1 MFFRRDKKVK
11 RDWAVGLDFGMS
23 QVRGVLIRRKDTAL
37 KLEAFDVRP
46 LNTTVGQAGTI
57 PAAAATVAQLF
68 NGWNTVG
75 RCAFVAINP
84 PGAIISQTELP
95 PMPLTDAR
103 AALRL
108 NQRNLSNCYFDLV
121 EHGVTADKL
130 PNAKNT
136 KMHLLVGAATR
147 EEVLWYRDVMR
158 AAKVQPLTIE
168 LSTLTIVNGLLVS
181 EPEICQNETVLLLD
195 LRANTTAMIF
205 LRHSQLLFTYVMY
218 SGSRQI
224 TEHLALKMNLD
235 FAAADELRKSA
246 PVEEYLQLAI
256 APLARELCATIDFF
270 DRQHDC
276 RVSRV
281 LACGGT
287 DGLTKT
293 LELLGKATG
302 IHIEVWN
309 CLQHLDPTLTQGG
322 DRAQLPPLAPEL
334 AAAVGAALARLKE

>member
-1 MFFRRDKKVK
+1 MFFSQDKKEK

-23 QVRGVLIRRKDTAL
+23 QVRGVLIRRKDAAL

-46 LNTTVGQAGTI
+46 LKAVVGQVDAI
-57 PAAAATVAQLF
+57 PAAVATVAQLF
-68 NGWNTVG
+68 NGWTTVE

-84 PGAIISQTELP
+84 PGAIISQAELP
-95 PMPLTDAR
+95 PMPLTEAH

-121 EHGVTADKL
+121 EYGVTASRL
-130 PNAKNT
+130 QNA
-136 KMHLLVGAATR
+136 KMHLLVGGATR

-158 AAKVQPLTIE
+158 AAKVRPLTIE

-195 LRANTTAMIF
+195 LRANTTAMVF

-224 TEHLALKMNLD
+224 TEYLALKLNLD
-235 FAAADELRKSA
+235 FEAADNRRKSA
-246 PVEEYLQLAI
+246 LVDECMQSAV

-276 RVSRV
+276 RVNRI

-287 DGLTKT
+287 DGLAKT
-293 LELLGKATG
+293 LEILGNAAG
-302 IHIEVWN
+302 IRIEAWN
-309 CLQHLDPTLTQGG
+309 CLLHLDTTLPHGG
-322 DRAQLPPLAPEL
+322 DRAQLATIAPEL